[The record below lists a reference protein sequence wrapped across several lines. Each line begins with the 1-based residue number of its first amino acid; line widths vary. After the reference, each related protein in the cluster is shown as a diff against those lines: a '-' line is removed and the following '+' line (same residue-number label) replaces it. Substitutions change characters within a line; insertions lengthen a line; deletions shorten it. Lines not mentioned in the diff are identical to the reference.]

1 MDFTKVPGVLLS
13 NRKIDAQA
21 PALTDIA
28 PTILVGIRNCKNEGY
43 DGAVGVSERST
54 RIAVILSK
62 RWTCVPLR
70 RGQRPS
76 LSLRMTIC
84 IDAPLGLMKGRI
96 MFGSHKVKIEGELLE
111 KVKQCSDA
119 AGYESIDEFVIH
131 MLEKETKKILPDE
144 SSTSK
149 EEIQKR
155 LRGLG
160 YIE

>member
-1 MDFTKVPGVLLS
+1 VGGASGFSLFQLWGGRAGTPG
-13 NRKIDAQA
+13 
-21 PALTDIA
+21 
-28 PTILVGIRNCKNEGY
+28 
-43 DGAVGVSERST
+43 
-54 RIAVILSK
+54 
-62 RWTCVPLR
+62 
-70 RGQRPS
+70 
-76 LSLRMTIC
+76 
-84 IDAPLGLMKGRI
+84 APLIMGSGEI

-131 MLEKETKKILPDE
+131 MLEKETKKIIPDE